1 MKRLYLFIALILGV
15 IGLAGCET
23 TSFDKPSNVLISGTT
38 VSWDAVKDAESYI
51 VIVNN
56 QEHSVTVTS
65 FDLSTL
71 NLTAGSYSVTVV
83 AKKGTTLSLPSASVT
98 FVVEASGVT
107 LTAPI
112 VTLTGHILSWT
123 VVTNATAY
131 QVIVNGTPYTTTG
144 TTYDLSTLNLAAGIY
159 TVTVKA
165 TAGSVLSQSSAPK
178 TYTVISVE
186 NRDIIYTAL
195 LKVVNPSYEPSM
207 ERTDFEND
215 EEYQMYGRMSTMVN
229 LYLDVAISEGM
240 SGVDMANM
248 LTFMVEL
255 PQNITSPQ
263 PSLIKTEL
271 DKLGTF
277 GLTPEIFTSF
287 VMTLG
292 DEFLQI
298 TLEDQESRRLEMI
311 EYIDDFQTDLNA
323 LVLSSS
329 YTGFMQATR
338 PYVNTYELS
347 LFDQFGYDLAEI
359 DLFKWYWHVKEYAN
373 YIEYGY
379 SNDFEYTG
387 ELTDEYMMLF
397 DSILWNIYYNDKTL
411 FNTILNGSALDV
423 FYDIAIL
430 VSDYQNNVNE
440 IKNIEQQIEMIEIVL
455 DMMSNESEQLRTLF
469 EEVITYLQT
478 LYQAIPVTLIT
489 DFETLISSSDVSIEE
504 LMVFKDEMIDILIET
519 LPEESSFELVYET
532 LLTLAG
538 GMTDT
543 NVTTLVGHANS
554 VATIERNSILLGLEF
569 LGSIDTSLVNEV
581 IAITDGLVSDPVYD
595 PYKEYYGEPDV
606 DFVKVVDLIMLILNH
621 IDGFIDE
628 QQTLLDTIHAVDL
641 VPMVIDFATFAVGLA
656 KTELEME
663 LDPSTYAQVSLLL
676 DTFLLEI
683 PTYMDFYDEVISMDI
698 KLINNILLTQGQM
711 LKDLALFIETE
722 DKNPEVTLEFIELM
736 VDHVMDYRGLI
747 RSDLDLEFINTL
759 VDVLKVPMMGVCLQ
773 TGIDDDCDG
782 LVEVLKPG
790 VVDLL
795 TQVLMIEAVLMTEL
809 DSITNIYGQIVTW
822 DVEFDLGLMA
832 HVVISLDHIMDSDKA
847 LFEDL
852 MGIILTEII
861 GLDRVQILLDLT
873 ETDLTELESTLQ
885 AKLDEV
891 DADLDYL
898 AALDFSTLSET
909 QIGELRMFFDE
920 LFTISPQNPVQ

>member
-23 TSFDKPSNVLISGTT
+23 TSFEKPSNVSISGTI

-144 TTYDLSTLNLAAGIY
+144 TTYDLSTLNLTAGIY

-207 ERTDFEND
+207 DRTDFEND

-298 TLEDQESRRLEMI
+298 NLEEQEIRRLEMI

-329 YTGFMQATR
+329 YTGFMQAMR

-347 LFDQFGYDLAEI
+347 LFDQFGYDLAKI

-455 DMMSNESEQLRTLF
+455 DMMSNESEHLRTLF

-504 LMVFKDEMIDILIET
+504 LMVFKDEMIEILIET
-519 LPEESSFELVYET
+519 LPEASSFELVYET

-628 QQTLLDTIHAVDL
+628 QQTLMDTIHAVDL
-641 VPMVIDFATFAVGLA
+641 EPMVIDFATFAVGLA

-736 VDHVMDYRGLI
+736 VDHVMDYRGMI

-861 GLDRVQILLDLT
+861 GLDRVQSLLDLT

-898 AALDFSTLSET
+898 AALDYSTLSET

-920 LFTISPQNPVQ
+920 LFTISPKNPVQ

>member
-1 MKRLYLFIALILGV
+1 
-15 IGLAGCET
+15 
-23 TSFDKPSNVLISGTT
+23 
-38 VSWDAVKDAESYI
+38 
-51 VIVNN
+51 
-56 QEHSVTVTS
+56 
-65 FDLSTL
+65 
-71 NLTAGSYSVTVV
+71 
-83 AKKGTTLSLPSASVT
+83 
-98 FVVEASGVT
+98 
-107 LTAPI
+107 
-112 VTLTGHILSWT
+112 
-123 VVTNATAY
+123 
-131 QVIVNGTPYTTTG
+131 
-144 TTYDLSTLNLAAGIY
+144 
-159 TVTVKA
+159 
-165 TAGSVLSQSSAPK
+165 
-178 TYTVISVE
+178 
-186 NRDIIYTAL
+186 
-195 LKVVNPSYEPSM
+195 
-207 ERTDFEND
+207 
-215 EEYQMYGRMSTMVN
+215 
-229 LYLDVAISEGM
+229 
-240 SGVDMANM
+240 
-248 LTFMVEL
+248 
-255 PQNITSPQ
+255 
-263 PSLIKTEL
+263 
-271 DKLGTF
+271 
-277 GLTPEIFTSF
+277 
-287 VMTLG
+287 
-292 DEFLQI
+292 
-298 TLEDQESRRLEMI
+298 
-311 EYIDDFQTDLNA
+311 
-323 LVLSSS
+323 
-329 YTGFMQATR
+329 
-338 PYVNTYELS
+338 
-347 LFDQFGYDLAEI
+347 
-359 DLFKWYWHVKEYAN
+359 
-373 YIEYGY
+373 
-379 SNDFEYTG
+379 
-387 ELTDEYMMLF
+387 
-397 DSILWNIYYNDKTL
+397 
-411 FNTILNGSALDV
+411 
-423 FYDIAIL
+423 
-430 VSDYQNNVNE
+430 
-440 IKNIEQQIEMIEIVL
+440 MIEIVL

-519 LPEESSFELVYET
+519 LPEASSFELVYET

-569 LGSIDTSLVNEV
+569 LGSIDTALVNEV

-628 QQTLLDTIHAVDL
+628 QQTLIDTIHAVDL
-641 VPMVIDFATFAVGLA
+641 EPMVIDFATFAVGLA

-736 VDHVMDYRGLI
+736 VDHVMDYRGMI

-861 GLDRVQILLDLT
+861 GLDQIQTLLNLT
-873 ETDLTELESTLQ
+873 
-885 AKLDEV
+885 
-891 DADLDYL
+891 
-898 AALDFSTLSET
+898 
-909 QIGELRMFFDE
+909 
-920 LFTISPQNPVQ
+920 